1 MNITKG
7 SVINIGTF
15 RGVIKDTVISMGGK
29 YITTKKYKFHRDTL
43 REVNPSGCAA
53 YIIEDIE
60 EYYLD
65 REKKIMLG
73 EITCFDWKKLNF
85 EDACNIVNILDKYK
99 YEKEENIKDQ
109 EEEFGQLLL
118 EVQ

>member
-1 MNITKG
+1 MNIAKG
-7 SVINIGTF
+7 NVINIGTF

-29 YITTKKYKFHRDTL
+29 YITTNKYKFHRDTL
-43 REVNPSGCAA
+43 REVDPRGCAA

-65 REKKIMLG
+65 REKSIMLG
-73 EITCFDWKKLNF
+73 EIVSFDWKKLNF

-99 YEKEENIKDQ
+99 YEEETTKDQ